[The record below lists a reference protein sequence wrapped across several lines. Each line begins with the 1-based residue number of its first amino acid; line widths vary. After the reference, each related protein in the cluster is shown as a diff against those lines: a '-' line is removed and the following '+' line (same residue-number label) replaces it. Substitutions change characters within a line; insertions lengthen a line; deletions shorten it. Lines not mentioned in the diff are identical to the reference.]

1 MKKILFALLC
11 CWSIIAPSAMAAT
24 LKLPYLYN
32 QEESQ
37 EESYE
42 LGLLKLALSY
52 THEPYNF
59 SFAAEEQ
66 NDETRVAAIEQGA
79 LDLFWAATNSDL
91 ERRLAPIRIPLYKGL
106 LGHRLLVIRQQDA
119 PRFASIRTL
128 GELANLKAGQGR
140 FWTDTRILKKSG
152 LNVVTAVKT
161 ASLYPMLDGG
171 RFDYYPRG
179 AGEAWHEVEE
189 QHGFQV
195 MVEPHLLLIYKM
207 PLYFFV
213 SQQNPQLAQRIEQ
226 GLEQAIADGSF
237 DRYFYAH
244 PNIKSVLERS
254 NLRQRIALHLD
265 NPDLPAATPL
275 QRPELWFDYTRE
287 VTE

>member
-1 MKKILFALLC
+1 MTRLITMLALVFVA
-11 CWSIIAPSAMAAT
+11 SVASAT
-24 LKLPYLYN
+24 SLKLPYLPN
-32 QEESQ
+32 PEEN
-37 EESYE
+37 YE

-52 THEPYNF
+52 SEEPYQF

-66 NDETRVAAIEQGA
+66 NDESRIAEIERGG
-79 LDLFWAATNSDL
+79 LDLFWAATNQDL
-91 ERRLAPIRIPLYKGL
+91 ERRLLPVRIPLYKGL
-106 LGHRLLVIRQQDA
+106 LGHRLLMIRQQDA
-119 PRFASIRTL
+119 ARFAPIRTL
-128 GELANLKAGQGR
+128 EELARLKAGQGR
-140 FWTDTRILKKSG
+140 FWTDTRILREAG

-179 AGEAWHEVEE
+179 AGEALRELDE
-189 QHGFQV
+189 QRGFPL

-213 SQQNPQLAQRIEQ
+213 SQHNAQLAQRIEQ

-244 PNIKSVLERS
+244 PAIKAVLQGS
-254 NLRQRIALHLD
+254 NMKQRTAIYLD
-265 NPDLPAATPL
+265 NPDLPASTPL
-275 QRPELWFDYTRE
+275 QRAELWFDYTRE

>member
-1 MKKILFALLC
+1 MTRRGLP
-11 CWSIIAPSAMAAT
+11 PS
-24 LKLPYLYN
+24 
-32 QEESQ
+32 S
-37 EESYE
+37 
-42 LGLLKLALSY
+42 
-52 THEPYNF
+52 
-59 SFAAEEQ
+59 
-66 NDETRVAAIEQGA
+66 RA
-79 LDLFWAATNSDL
+79 LDLFWAATNSDA

-106 LGHRLLVIRQQDA
+106 LGHRLLVIRQQGP

-152 LNVVTAVKT
+152 NVVTAVKT

-179 AGEAWHEVEE
+179 AGEPWHEVE

-207 PLYFFV
+207 PLYACFV

-226 GLEQAIADGSF
+226 GLGEAIADGSF
-237 DRYFYAH
+237 DRYFLPIRTSSRWNARTCG
-244 PNIKSVLERS
+244 SVS
-254 NLRQRIALHLD
+254 PCIWMAN
-265 NPDLPAATPL
+265 LPAATPL
-275 QRPELWFDYTRE
+275 QRRTL
-287 VTE
+287 V